1 MPVQSK
7 PNYWWSLFTM
17 KCPRCRKGPM
27 FTNNNPW
34 NLKKTLKMP
43 EKCPECGQRYELEVG
58 FWYGTAY
65 ISYAVTVLF
74 CIFSF
79 LLWFLTIG
87 FSLTDQRFYWWMG
100 INGILLI
107 ALQPCFMRLSRS
119 MYLYFFVA
127 YDADYKNTAPKT
139 FDYKSEDYFLR
150 EEPHKPK
157 V

>member
-1 MPVQSK
+1 MP
-7 PNYWWSLFTM
+7 TH
-17 KCPRCRKGPM
+17 
-27 FTNNNPW
+27 
-34 NLKKTLKMP
+34 
-43 EKCPECGQRYELEVG
+43 CPECGQLFELEVG

-74 CIFSF
+74 CILVLYSGSLPSDFH
-79 LLWFLTIG
+79 
-87 FSLTDQRFYWWMG
+87 LTDHRFFWWLG

-107 ALQPCFMRLSRS
+107 VLQPWFMRLSRA

-127 YDADYKNTAPKT
+127 YNADYKNTAPKT

-157 V
+157 A